1 MNKDL
6 LNVAG
11 LIAFILGILC
21 CITIVGVII
30 GVPMIIGGNKL
41 REMSKMSDE
50 ELIKNKETLLIWTI
64 VLLLI
69 CTISGVIALI
79 VYLSIDNPELFKTK
93 TSNSKKYSDIEKLN
107 QLYKEKAI
115 TKEEFEAEKERILNK
130 N

>member
-30 GVPMIIGGNKL
+30 GIPMIIGGNKL

-50 ELIKNKETLLIWTI
+50 DLIKNKETLLIWTI

-69 CTISGVIALI
+69 CTISGIIALI

-107 QLYKEKAI
+107 QLYKDKAI
-115 TKEEFEAEKERILNK
+115 TKEEFEAEKERILSK